1 MTILLKNVI
10 VYASKWRD
18 WIMFTYI
25 KLKNFKSF
33 KNVEINLQEKKN
45 MPKPLAVIYGVN
57 GSGKT
62 TISQAF
68 LALHRTMQTMQVK
81 GMLKDILDENLTPPE
96 DIPFKPEVV
105 LQILKSRLAM
115 NGIESIIEEYKMINS
130 DDNLSLEYEFN
141 IEGGSG
147 SYYIEMDS
155 SSIVKER
162 LEYKVNKN
170 RGCFF
175 SIEDDEVYINEKIFE
190 TKEFYDL
197 ICNQVEMYWGKH
209 TLLSILYFEM
219 GDKSDTYINSNISIN
234 LMKVMMAFENINF
247 KVPRAAD
254 GERLSVSSENEILR
268 NLEHG
273 VIEKKNKDKLDEV
286 EKLLNKFFKALLYD
300 VIKAYYKRTAKKTK
314 IQYDLYLRKKIEDY
328 EYDIDFQLESNGTKE
343 ILDLLPYLVSAVSGN
358 CVIID
363 EYGMGVHDLLSAKLL
378 EAIAPQIKGQL
389 IVTTHNTLLMDYAS
403 DNNKI
408 EPEAL
413 YFILN
418 NKTFKKSVKCV
429 TEIEGRLH
437 PNYNY
442 RNRYFTNKLYKY
454 YLPDI
459 CTDEINLEE
468 LAELY
473 R

>member
-10 VYASKWRD
+10 IYASKWRD

-286 EKLLNKFFKALLYD
+286 EKLLNKFFKALLND